1 TNFAREVA
9 SNEGGGFSILELPPG
24 IYKVT
29 VTAEGFSKETAQ
41 FELGLGTTTKINFI
55 LRVSSTPN
63 EVIEVTASDAFVPGE
78 GKTES
83 ATNIDSGRIENLPIN
98 QRNFLDFTLTAA
110 RIVPDRI
117 PKQGATATSGF
128 SVNSQSSRYNNLT
141 VDGLDNNETLC
152 GGVRTTFSQDAV
164 KEFQVVSDSCSA
176 EAGRALGGVVNIVT
190 KNGINEFHGS
200 IFNYI
205 RNDALSARD
214 VFASFKPNFE
224 QYQYGAT
231 VSGPIKKD

>member
-1 TNFAREVA
+1 MNRDHLIYPMTRILLSGIVVMIMFFGSGWRSLAWGQSATTGSITGVIRDEQNSVLGGAVITAQNMATNFAREVA

-98 QRNFLDFTLTAA
+98 QRNFLDFTLT
-110 RIVPDRI
+110 
-117 PKQGATATSGF
+117 
-128 SVNSQSSRYNNLT
+128 
-141 VDGLDNNETLC
+141 
-152 GGVRTTFSQDAV
+152 
-164 KEFQVVSDSCSA
+164 
-176 EAGRALGGVVNIVT
+176 
-190 KNGINEFHGS
+190 
-200 IFNYI
+200 
-205 RNDALSARD
+205 
-214 VFASFKPNFE
+214 
-224 QYQYGAT
+224 
-231 VSGPIKKD
+231 